1 MDGQSIFNNNKKL
14 QDSGSQE
21 PSEKEEESKEDG
33 QKIQIGKEN
42 NVVEQSANNNQNAD
56 DQVVD

>member
-1 MDGQSIFNNNKKL
+1 MAWNEEQVPQKMDGQSIFNNNKNL

-33 QKIQIGKEN
+33 QKIQRGKEN
-42 NVVEQSANNNQNAD
+42 NVVE
-56 DQVVD
+56 

>member
-1 MDGQSIFNNNKKL
+1 MAWNEEQVPKKMDGQSIFNNNKKL

-42 NVVEQSANNNQNAD
+42 NVVE
-56 DQVVD
+56 